1 LYLICPKKKN
11 RLSQLIE
18 MYRCTFN
25 PPEEELINY
34 YLNNKITENDDLV
47 GKQIAEVNILHHE
60 PADLPGKLY
69 YIYKP

>member
-1 LYLICPKKKN
+1 
-11 RLSQLIE
+11 